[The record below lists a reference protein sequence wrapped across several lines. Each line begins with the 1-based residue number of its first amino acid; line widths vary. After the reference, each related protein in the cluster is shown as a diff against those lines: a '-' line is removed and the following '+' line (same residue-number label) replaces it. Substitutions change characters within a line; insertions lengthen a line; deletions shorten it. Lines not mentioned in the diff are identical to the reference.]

1 MLCPGGTL
9 KSKRKSQKPR
19 TPRAGGVGSS
29 LLRLMVAGG
38 ITLAFCLGGLAWYV
52 DRMVQHRLAHPLQP
66 RTSAILGDSRRFRAG
81 VQYQPSQLHTE
92 LRRRNYRELAER
104 PARPGEYRMTVDAL
118 EIIPHEFVTASGE
131 KTRSTYVRLGLARG
145 DLLNADGVAID
156 EFQIEPEVIA
166 HLATAEVK
174 ASHFRQL
181 HEIPELVQ
189 QAVLAIEDE
198 RFRSHVGLDVIGITR
213 ALYANLRAGRVVQ
226 GGSTITQQLA
236 KNLFFSPK
244 RTIVRKVLEAL
255 AAISLEVHLSKDQIL
270 ELYLNQVYLG
280 QQGSIAIHGVPEA
293 ARAFFGK
300 ELEELNIAEAALL
313 AGVIKAP
320 SSYSPFRHPT
330 ACVNRQ
336 RVVLKRLREAGGISN
351 AQYQSAVRQKI
362 ALRKSTAYRRV
373 APHFLEALKG
383 QLAQHVDLETA
394 TSAGIRVHTGL
405 SLGMQECA
413 EAAVQR
419 GVESLQRTYKALR
432 RPRQPLQA
440 GLVALEPHTGKVR
453 AWVGGPDYSRNQ
465 FDHVG
470 QAFRQIGST
479 IKPFLYLTALDAELN
494 AYKVATATSILSDS
508 PQSVELVTKE
518 QWVPENYDKEFRG
531 DVTLRYALEN
541 SLNLPAVYTAQ
552 RVGIGAVART
562 LRLFHVAQSVPEVPA
577 LALGAAETTLLRL
590 TAAYGALAN
599 GGRYVPP
606 RLFLAIADDSTVLHT
621 EPYAEERAGGESAVF
636 VVTDI
641 LRGALTRGTGRT
653 VVNSGFTEPAAG
665 KTGTSNE
672 ARDAWFV
679 GYTPNLV
686 AGVWVGFDDN
696 QPIGLTGSVAA
707 APIWSE
713 FMKCARPFHDTLEF
727 IPPPGVVSIEIDG
740 VTGDVAGSDCP
751 DEARVRE
758 VFVRGTEPTRRCQH
772 GARYDDEAPSWRE
785 RQRKEFDTE
794 PTPIERRRR
803 RTFWDEIFG

>member
-1 MLCPGGTL
+1 M
-9 KSKRKSQKPR
+9 
-19 TPRAGGVGSS
+19 
-29 LLRLMVAGG
+29 
-38 ITLAFCLGGLAWYV
+38 
-52 DRMVQHRLAHPLQP
+52 
-66 RTSAILGDSRRFRAG
+66 
-81 VQYQPSQLHTE
+81 
-92 LRRRNYRELAER
+92 
-104 PARPGEYRMTVDAL
+104 
-118 EIIPHEFVTASGE
+118 
-131 KTRSTYVRLGLARG
+131 KTRYVRLSLPRG
-145 DLLNADGVAID
+145 DMVNAAGVAID
-156 EFQIEPEVIA
+156 EFQIEPEVIS
-166 HLATAEVK
+166 HLATEEVK

-181 HEIPELVQ
+181 EDIPAIIQ
-189 QAVLAIEDE
+189 QAVLSIEDE
-198 RFRSHVGLDVIGITR
+198 RFRYHFGLDLLGIAR
-213 ALYANLRAGRVVQ
+213 ALFANIRAGRVVQ
-226 GGSTITQQLA
+226 GGSTLTQQLA

-255 AAISLEVHLSKDQIL
+255 AAVSLEVHLTKDQIL

-300 ELEELNIAEAALL
+300 ELDEVTVAEAALM

-330 ACVNRQ
+330 ASVTRQ
-336 RVVLKRLREAGGISN
+336 RVVLKRLWDLKVITESEYRA
-351 AQYQSAVRQKI
+351 ATRQKI
-362 ALRKSTAYRRV
+362 LLRKSSAYRKL
-373 APHFLEALKG
+373 APHYLEALKG
-383 QLAQHVDLETA
+383 QLAQYLDLEAA
-394 TSAGIRVHTGL
+394 TSAGVRVHTGL

-413 EAAVQR
+413 ESAISH
-419 GVESLQRTYKALR
+419 GLETLQRSYRALR

-440 GLVALEPHTGKVR
+440 GLVAIEPHTGKIR

-494 AYKVATATSILSDS
+494 RYKVATTTSILSDS
-508 PQSVELVTKE
+508 PQSIELVTKE
-518 QWVPENYDKEFRG
+518 HWEPENYDKEFRG

-552 RVGIGAVART
+552 RVGIATVART
-562 LRLFHVAQSVPEVPA
+562 LHRFRVAEHVPEVPA

-590 TAAYGALAN
+590 TSAYGALAN

-606 RLFLAIADDSTVLHT
+606 RLFLTVSDDTGILH
-621 EPYAEERAGGESAVF
+621 EERYSEDRVASEPAVF
-636 VVTDI
+636 VLTDI
-641 LRGALTRGTGRT
+641 LRGVLTRGTGRS
-653 VVNSGFTEPAAG
+653 VVAAGFTDPAAG

-696 QPIGLTGSVAA
+696 QPIGLTGGVAA
-707 APIWSE
+707 APIFAD
-713 FMKCARPFHDTLEF
+713 FMQCARPFHDTLEF
-727 IPPPGVVSIEIDG
+727 IPPPGVVSAEIDG
-740 VTGDVAGSDCP
+740 TTGDLFTSECP

-758 VFVRGTEPTRRCQH
+758 VFVRGTEPTRRCQQH
-772 GARYDDEAPSWRE
+772 SRYGDDIPTL
-785 RQRKEFDTE
+785 RQRSHDAFEDE
-794 PTPIERRRR
+794 IPPPPRRGRKS
-803 RTFWDEIFG
+803 FWDDIFG

>member
-1 MLCPGGTL
+1 M
-9 KSKRKSQKPR
+9 
-19 TPRAGGVGSS
+19 
-29 LLRLMVAGG
+29 
-38 ITLAFCLGGLAWYV
+38 GGLYWYV
-52 DRMVQHRLAHPLQP
+52 DRMVQDRLSHPLQP
-66 RTSAILGDSRRFRAG
+66 RASAILGDARRFRAG
-81 VQYQPSQLHTE
+81 VPYNAPQIRTE
-92 LRRRNYRELAER
+92 LTRRNYRSIEER
-104 PARPGEYRMTVDAL
+104 PVRPGEYRLSADTL
-118 EIIPHEFVTASGE
+118 EIVPHEFVSADRE
-131 KTRSTYVRLGLARG
+131 VTRSAYVRLSLDRG
-145 DLLNADGVAID
+145 DMVNAAGVAID
-156 EFQIEPEVIA
+156 EFQIEPEIIS
-166 HLATAEVK
+166 HLASSEVK

-181 HEIPELVQ
+181 TAIPSIVQ
-189 QAVLAIEDE
+189 RAVLAIEDE
-198 RFRSHVGLDVIGITR
+198 RFGSHFGLDVIGISR
-213 ALYANLRAGRVVQ
+213 ALYANIRAGKVVQ

-255 AAISLEVHLSKDQIL
+255 AAVSLEVHLTKDQIL

-280 QQGSIAIHGVPEA
+280 QQGAIAIHGVPEA

-300 ELEELNIAEAALL
+300 ELDELTIAEAALM

-336 RVVLKRLREAGGISN
+336 RLVLKRLRETGEISES
-351 AQYQSAVRQKI
+351 QYQSAVRQKI
-362 ALRKSTAYRRV
+362 TLRKSTAYRRL
-373 APHFLEALKG
+373 APHFLEALKA
-383 QLAQHVDLETA
+383 QVAQHIDLEAA
-394 TSAGIRVHTGL
+394 TSSGVQVHTGL

-413 EAAVQR
+413 ESAVQR
-419 GVESLQRTYKALR
+419 GLESLQRTYRALR

-440 GLVALEPHTGKVR
+440 GLVALEPYTGKIR

-465 FDHVG
+465 FDHVS
-470 QAFRQIGST
+470 QATRQIGST
-479 IKPFLYLTALDAELN
+479 IKPFLYLTALDSELN

-508 PQSVELVTKE
+508 PQSVELVTRE

-552 RVGIGAVART
+552 RVGIPAMART
-562 LRLFHVAQSVPEVPA
+562 LRLFHVAESVPEVPA

-606 RLFLAIADDSTVLHT
+606 RLFLTIADEDEVLHS
-621 EPYAEERAGGESAVF
+621 EPYAEERAASEPAVF

-641 LRGALTRGTGRT
+641 LRGVLTRGTGRSVT
-653 VVNSGFTEPAAG
+653 SGGFTEPAAG

-696 QPIGLTGSVAA
+696 QPIGLTGGVAA
-707 APIWSE
+707 APIWTE
-713 FMKCARPFHDTLEF
+713 FMKCSRPFHDTLEF
-727 IPPPGVVSIEIDG
+727 IPPPGVVSAELDG
-740 VTGDVAGSDCP
+740 VSGDLFGPDCP
-751 DEARVRE
+751 SEARVRE

-772 GARYDDEAPSWRE
+772 HLADGEEPPSWRSRE
-785 RQRKEFDTE
+785 PQEFELE
-794 PTPIERRRR
+794 PTPSPRKRR